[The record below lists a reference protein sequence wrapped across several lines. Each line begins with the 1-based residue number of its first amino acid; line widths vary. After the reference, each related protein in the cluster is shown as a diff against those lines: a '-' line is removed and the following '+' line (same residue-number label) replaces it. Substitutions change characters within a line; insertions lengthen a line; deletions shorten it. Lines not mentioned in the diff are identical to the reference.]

1 MHHMNTPANPTNVR
15 LTITVSPEVHET
27 FSRMAKA
34 GGMSIS
40 RCMGEWLGDTLDA
53 ATFTAQKMEEAR
65 AAPRL
70 VVREMHSYAL
80 GLMDETKELMD
91 KIGKG
96 ERTRPGQARPGLD
109 ASGLASPPSCNT
121 GGKVPSK
128 RKGKGGQS

>member
-1 MHHMNTPANPTNVR
+1 MHRMNTPANPANVR

-70 VVREMHSYAL
+70 VAREMHSYAL
-80 GLMDETKELMD
+80 GLMDETKQLMD
-91 KIGKG
+91 TIGKG
-96 ERTRPGQARPGLD
+96 GRTRPGQAQPGLD
-109 ASGLASPPSCNT
+109 APGLSSPPSCNT
-121 GGKVPSK
+121 GGKVPQ
-128 RKGKGGQS
+128 RKGKGSGQ